1 MEQPNN
7 VGLIRGEWTVDYLAL
22 EVSVVIASS
31 LTSKSD
37 HKRLAV
43 LVYMQSTFLCKLP
56 FLFGKWSLSEQ
67 LGMFMMYCAVCKA
80 SAPYSKHN
88 HGANGPTY

>member
-1 MEQPNN
+1 MEQPHNIR
-7 VGLIRGEWTVDYLAL
+7 VIRGEWTVDYLAL

-43 LVYMQSTFLCKLP
+43 LVYTQSTFLCKPP
-56 FLFGKWSLSEQ
+56 FLFVKWSFSEQ
-67 LGMFMMYCAVCKA
+67 LGMFMMYCAVCEA
-80 SAPYSKHN
+80 SAPYGKHN
-88 HGANGPTY
+88 HGVYGPTY